1 MKKTKRYRVEI
12 ILGIILMLSLAVF
25 FRENGKKNSKSNSES
40 STSEETVKDEYIKDG
55 LYIWQESTEYVDDLS
70 FYEKV
75 NYMTKTEFLKHQ
87 VGVMGQKISH
97 AEAFWNSIDYE
108 KGGVIPWMSY
118 TIQRVVITPQYKN
131 QTIDNGQYMVV
142 YLKIENNSRL
152 SCVYDRGVTNY
163 KIRDV
168 GQNEAQDGYVK
179 GGYNC
184 YDYTEHGY
192 DIYPDQELKGV
203 IRGNVDIGE
212 KEYKLSDPGD
222 PNMMYIE
229 PNSVVT
235 CKFVIRVPEEQI
247 ENKTNDLVF
256 QYYVGDGYSN
266 NDFAILIPRDR
277 IERVESLE

>member
-55 LYIWQESTEYVDDLS
+55 LYIWQESTEYVDDSS

-142 YLKIENNSRL
+142 YLKLENNSRL

-179 GGYNC
+179 GGYKC
-184 YDYTEHGY
+184 YDYT
-192 DIYPDQELKGV
+192 
-203 IRGNVDIGE
+203 
-212 KEYKLSDPGD
+212 
-222 PNMMYIE
+222 
-229 PNSVVT
+229 
-235 CKFVIRVPEEQI
+235 
-247 ENKTNDLVF
+247 
-256 QYYVGDGYSN
+256 
-266 NDFAILIPRDR
+266 
-277 IERVESLE
+277 